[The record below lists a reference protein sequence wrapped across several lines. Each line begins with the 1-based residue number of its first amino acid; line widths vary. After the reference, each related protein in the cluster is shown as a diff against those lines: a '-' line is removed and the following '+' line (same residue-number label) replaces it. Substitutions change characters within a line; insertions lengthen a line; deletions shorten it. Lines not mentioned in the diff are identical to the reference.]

1 MSNLLRSELRRLFKS
16 RWLWLCVFIEIALN
30 LWLVLKEHEIALLY
44 RPYSLMLWSM
54 PDELMSEAGV
64 FMVPAITGVF
74 MVFFIGTEFQD
85 KTLNNK
91 LIYGTRRSTVYLCE
105 LAVCMLGTLLVYF
118 SGIGVVFGAGL
129 PLLGGLANPVRE
141 VVWRIVIGATA
152 TLGFTALYHA
162 IFLYVGRLAISAL
175 FPLPLG
181 IGLFYVASNIESAL
195 GRAQFDFYV
204 LTEVEKLPS
213 VVLQG
218 KNPTYIGG
226 FQRQMYQF
234 FYDFLPSGQLLRC
247 NSYRDPLPDRPWM
260 FLLYTL
266 LFVSLCGTVG
276 YLLFRKKQ
284 LK

>member
-1 MSNLLRSELRRLFKS
+1 MSNLLRCELRRLFKS

-30 LWLVLKEHEIALLY
+30 LWCVLEEYELALLY
-44 RPYSLMLWSM
+44 RPYSLMLWAK
-54 PDELMSEAGV
+54 PDELMTEAGV

-91 LIYGTRRSTVYLCE
+91 LIYGTRRGAVYLCE
-105 LAVCMLGTLLVYF
+105 LAVCMLGALLVYF
-118 SGIGVVFGAGL
+118 VGIGVAFGAGL
-129 PLLGGLANPVRE
+129 PLLGGLANPARE

-162 IFLYVGRLAISAL
+162 IFLHIGRLAISAL
-175 FPLPLG
+175 FPVPLG
-181 IGLFYVASNIESAL
+181 IGLYFVASSIESAL

-204 LTEVEKLPS
+204 LTEAGKLPS
-213 VVLQG
+213 VVVLG
-218 KNPTYIGG
+218 ERPAYVGG
-226 FQRQMYQF
+226 FQRQAYQF

-247 NSYRDPLPDRPWM
+247 NSFRDPLPDHPWV

-266 LFVSLCGTVG
+266 LFVSLCGTAG

>member
-16 RWLWLCVFIEIALN
+16 RWFWLCACIEIVLS
-30 LWLVLKEHEIALLY
+30 LWLVLKEYEIALLY
-44 RPYSLMLWSM
+44 RPYSLMLWGM

-64 FMVPAITGVF
+64 FMVPVITGIF

-91 LIYGTRRSTVYLCE
+91 LIYGTRRGAVYLCE
-105 LAVCMLGTLLVYF
+105 LAVCMLGTLLIYF
-118 SGIGVVFGAGL
+118 SGIAVVFGTGL
-129 PLLGGLANPVRE
+129 PLLGGLANPARE

-162 IFLYVGRLAISAL
+162 IFLYVGRLALCAL

-181 IGLFYVASNIESAL
+181 VGLFHIASEIEGGLA
-195 GRAQFDFYV
+195 RRQFDFYIQN
-204 LTEVEKLPS
+204 EVGKLPS
-213 VVLQG
+213 VVIQG
-218 KNPTYIGG
+218 ENPEYIEG
-226 FQRQMYQF
+226 FQRVMYQF
-234 FYDFLPSGQLLRC
+234 LYDFLPSGQLLRC
-247 NSYRDPLPDRPWM
+247 NSYHDPLPEQPWV

-266 LFVSLCGTVG
+266 LFVFMCGTAG
-276 YLLFRKKQ
+276 YLFFLKKD